1 MPSDY
6 LVAISVQLLW
16 KAESDTC
23 LTEAVACW
31 AVAFGHYRPFTT
43 SRSKGAGLQFSIGVD
58 LDGSPKLAS
67 RLVATKAVITASKAC
82 GPSLSTAN
90 AAAMGPVA

>member
-31 AVAFGHYRPFTT
+31 AVAFGQKQSFDF
-43 SRSKGAGLQFSIGVD
+43 LSIARW
-58 LDGSPKLAS
+58 KQIE
-67 RLVATKAVITASKAC
+67 R
-82 GPSLSTAN
+82 N
-90 AAAMGPVA
+90 AD

>member
-31 AVAFGHYRPFTT
+31 AVAFGQKPSVACDCFGMVTC
-43 SRSKGAGLQFSIGVD
+43 LVP
-58 LDGSPKLAS
+58 GSLMWCRCIA
-67 RLVATKAVITASKAC
+67 
-82 GPSLSTAN
+82 LST
-90 AAAMGPVA
+90 GVCFLTRQCRCQHCFGLPIVGE

>member
-31 AVAFGHYRPFTT
+31 AVAFGQELPI
-43 SRSKGAGLQFSIGVD
+43 GAARIMDEQ
-58 LDGSPKLAS
+58 
-67 RLVATKAVITASKAC
+67 RL
-82 GPSLSTAN
+82 
-90 AAAMGPVA
+90 